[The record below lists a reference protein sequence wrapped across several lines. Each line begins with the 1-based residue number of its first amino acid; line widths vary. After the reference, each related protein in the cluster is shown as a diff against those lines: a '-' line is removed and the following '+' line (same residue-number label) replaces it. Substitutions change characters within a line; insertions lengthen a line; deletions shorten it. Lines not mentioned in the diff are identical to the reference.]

1 MGSGAAGK
9 ARVERIQ
16 HRTGGTIVTPE
27 NLKGE
32 LETKRVPNDQLK
44 TYFDKF
50 TRHFLLRDST
60 NAVDVEVLAPDWGD
74 QFAAEGA
81 HLFGITYDPKDNAL
95 EFEIEGGDHRV
106 TRPKEV
112 WTAEEFDGFV
122 KAIEIVRDDGTREV
136 ARVNR
141 LGVTPA
147 SSATTEQPRRPK

>member
-1 MGSGAAGK
+1 
-9 ARVERIQ
+9 
-16 HRTGGTIVTPE
+16 VTPQ
-27 NLKGE
+27 NPKGE

-50 TRHFLLRDST
+50 TRHFLLREST

-95 EFEIEGGDHRV
+95 EFELEGGGHRV
-106 TRPKEV
+106 AGPREV

-141 LGVTPA
+141 HGITPA
-147 SSATTEQPRRPK
+147 SPKTTEQPRRQE

>member
-1 MGSGAAGK
+1 M
-9 ARVERIQ
+9 
-16 HRTGGTIVTPE
+16 TPD

-50 TRHFLLRDST
+50 TRHFLLREST

-141 LGVTPA
+141 LGITPA
-147 SSATTEQPRRPK
+147 SPTSTEQPRRQK

>member
-1 MGSGAAGK
+1 M
-9 ARVERIQ
+9 
-16 HRTGGTIVTPE
+16 TPE
-27 NLKGE
+27 NPKGE

-50 TRHFLLRDST
+50 TRHFLLREST

-147 SSATTEQPRRPK
+147 SSTTTEQPRRPK

>member
-1 MGSGAAGK
+1 MTQ
-9 ARVERIQ
+9 ED
-16 HRTGGTIVTPE
+16 P
-27 NLKGE
+27 KGE

-50 TRHFLLRDST
+50 TRHFLLREST

-147 SSATTEQPRRPK
+147 SSTTTGQPRRPK

>member
-1 MGSGAAGK
+1 
-9 ARVERIQ
+9 
-16 HRTGGTIVTPE
+16 VTPE
-27 NLKGE
+27 NPKGE

-50 TRHFLLRDST
+50 TRHFLLREST

-81 HLFGITYDPKDNAL
+81 HLFGITYDPKENAL

-122 KAIEIVRDDGTREV
+122 KAIEIVRDDGSREV

-141 LGVTPA
+141 LGITPA
-147 SSATTEQPRRPK
+147 SSTTTEQPRRPK